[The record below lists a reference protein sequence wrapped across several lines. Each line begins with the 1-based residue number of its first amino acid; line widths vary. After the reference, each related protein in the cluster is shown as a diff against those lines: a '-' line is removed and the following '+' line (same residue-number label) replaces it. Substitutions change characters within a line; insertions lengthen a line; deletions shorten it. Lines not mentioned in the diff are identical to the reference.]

1 MPLWSPSKI
10 FTSLRQILK
19 LSSVNSS
26 THTAMASWG
35 LSGNW
40 WLGVA
45 SKVGGVAKRF
55 KEGKKKDEW
64 VKGPWKKTKTKEK
77 GNLQLIHHGV
87 NTKNYNQGPWLK
99 LNRAI

>member
-19 LSSVNSS
+19 LSSVKSS

-40 WLGVA
+40 WLAVA
-45 SKVGGVAKRF
+45 STIGGVAKRF
-55 KEGKKKDEW
+55 NEERKEMNELKDTEKKEIYN
-64 VKGPWKKTKTKEK
+64 PFIT
-77 GNLQLIHHGV
+77 
-87 NTKNYNQGPWLK
+87 NQGPWLK
-99 LNRAI
+99 LNGAI

>member
-40 WLGVA
+40 WLGIA
-45 SKVGGVAKRF
+45 STIGGVGKRF
-55 KEGKKKDEW
+55 KKGKKKDEW
-64 VKGPWKKTKTKEK
+64 VKGPWKKKKKAKE
-77 GNLQLIHHGV
+77 I
-87 NTKNYNQGPWLK
+87 YNSFITVWTPTIIIRDRDLS
-99 LNRAI
+99 